1 VGGINQI
8 AEGVKSNNPD
18 AGDYTPIDLSKFA
31 AYEQANALCQSSNG
45 IDDLNLFAA
54 SVFETTPQPH
64 SFDENGNPLS
74 KLELLLEE
82 GVNEVAADIMA
93 DTKGV
98 MLCEEAYQGSPV
110 TVIFDNEE
118 FGCTSDD
125 ASNPLCS
132 I

>member
-1 VGGINQI
+1 
-8 AEGVKSNNPD
+8 PD

-31 AYEQANALCQSSNG
+31 AYEQVNALCQSSNG

-74 KLELLLEE
+74 KLELLFDKELVEI
-82 GVNEVAADIMA
+82 AADIMA

-98 MLCEEAYQGSPV
+98 MLCEEAYQASPV

-125 ASNPLCS
+125 ASNPTCS